1 MRRHTSA
8 LFAFVCL
15 VVLYQSQARQ
25 WDSGKL
31 LAELLDLEQRGGGE
45 VVGDNGSPGQEGK
58 GGEIFIAVLTI
69 C

>member
-1 MRRHTSA
+1 MGRLTSA
-8 LFAFVCL
+8 LFAFVCI

-25 WDSGKL
+25 WDAGKL
-31 LAELLDLEQRGGGE
+31 LAELLDLEQRGDGE
-45 VVGDNGSPGQEGK
+45 VDGDNGSPGEEFK